1 MLSYGYEE
9 DLQAL
14 AKATPEGAQKFL
26 MSATLSAEVEI
37 LKGIFCRNP
46 AILELDE
53 AGDDGGGVSQFIVKY
68 AWYGKSLKYVG

>member
-14 AKATPEGAQKFL
+14 AKAIPEGAQKFL
-26 MSATLSAEVEI
+26 MSATLSAEVET
-37 LKGIFCRNP
+37 LKGLFCRNP

-53 AGDDGGGVSQFIVKY
+53 TEDDGGGVSQFIVKY
-68 AWYGKSLKYVG
+68 VKRVK